1 MSDAANRGS
10 DRNKTQMF
18 QSQTQST
25 PGGESNAAEKA
36 APPPTSLLANY
47 PASDAAYDEL
57 LTDDGRLRPHFS
69 KLIGALEEYSGLELP
84 RRADTC
90 NRLVH
95 EQGIT
100 YNVYGDPR
108 GMERPWQLDPIPFI
122 IAPEEW
128 ATLEAGLVQR
138 ATLLNRILADCY
150 GAQKLIHTH
159 WLSPALVFAQ
169 PDFLRPCHG
178 MRVANDTY
186 LNFYA
191 ADLARSPDGRWW
203 VISDRTQ
210 IPTGVGYALANRLAT
225 SRILPEAFRDNHVHR
240 LAGFFREVQNAL
252 SQLAPRQQD
261 KARVVMLT
269 PGPHNETYFEQ
280 AYLARYLGYMLV
292 EGQDLTVRD
301 NHVFLKTLSGLE
313 RVDVILRRVDDDF
326 CDPLELRNDSILG
339 VPGLVEAVRA
349 GNVTMANALGSG
361 VVQSPAFMSFL
372 PGLCEHILG
381 EPLQL
386 PSVATWWCGQETARE
401 YVLEHLDELVLKPA
415 FRSHLR
421 MPDPD
426 KPRTEEESAALRR
439 HIEFDPDL
447 FVAQE
452 RVEFS
457 TAPAWD
463 GRELVPKPVGLRVF
477 LVATPDGYRV
487 MPGGLTRVSPD
498 SGGKFIS
505 MQRGGSSKDTW
516 ITSATPVDEDTL
528 LHAPGKNLELR
539 RTGNNLP
546 SRLADNFFWLGRYSE
561 RADATARLLR
571 TSLQRFNPERAG
583 GALSIVVPLLQT
595 LQTQGQLPGILDK
608 PELRQN
614 SEAFEAELLGAIF
627 DPARVGSLRQIADRL
642 QQLAMLVRDRTSN
655 DMWRVLSQLN
665 ERLGGCDA
673 SSQSVAATP
682 PSRELETKSLNL
694 SAQAGDEASPSL
706 FATGASPPRLV
717 MLSGDAVGV
726 LNQTLIGLAAF
737 HGLARENMTR
747 AQAWRFID
755 MGLRLERAVYLCTL
769 LDATLQ
775 RPESENPSVLEA
787 ILEVV
792 DSSITFRSR
801 YNLLATVPAVF
812 DLVLLDDKNPRSVL
826 FQINQLAKHFH
837 HLPQEREDSPGSGK
851 NLLSECLARL
861 ERMDA
866 RELATKPEAWPKT
879 ELCKTIRQ
887 TLRDLP
893 KISDTIAASYFA
905 HSTISRTGR
914 GGKV

>member
-1 MSDAANRGS
+1 MSDAAHRRRNR
-10 DRNKTQMF
+10 NQTQMI
-18 QSQTQST
+18 QSQSQST
-25 PGGESNAAEKA
+25 PSAPGETGPVSR
-36 APPPTSLLANY
+36 PPAGLLAGY
-47 PASDAAYDEL
+47 ERSTEAFDECL
-57 LTDDGRLRPHFS
+57 GDPNEVRPHYEQ
-69 KLIGALEEYSGLELP
+69 LLGALEEFSGPELQ

-90 NRLVH
+90 QRLVH

-108 GMERPWQLDPIPFI
+108 GMERPWQLDPIPLI

-128 ATLEAGLVQR
+128 QTLEAGLIQR

-150 GAQKLIHTH
+150 GDQKLIHTR
-159 WLSPALVFAQ
+159 WLSPALVFGQ

-178 MRVANDTY
+178 IRTTGETY

-203 VISDRTQ
+203 VLSDRSQ
-210 IPTGVGYALANRLAT
+210 IPTGAGYALANRLAT
-225 SRILPEAFRDNHVHR
+225 SRVLPEPFRDLHVHR
-240 LAGFFREVQNAL
+240 LAGYFREVRDAL
-252 SQLAPRQQD
+252 ARLAPRHLD
-261 KARVVMLT
+261 KPRVVMLT

-339 VPGLVEAVRA
+339 VPGLVEAVRM
-349 GNVTMANALGSG
+349 GNVTIANALGSG
-361 VVQSPAFMSFL
+361 LVQSPAFMAFL

-381 EPLQL
+381 ETLKL
-386 PSVATWWCGQETARE
+386 PSVATWWCGQKTARS
-401 YVLEHLDELVLKPA
+401 YVLEHLDELVVKPA
-415 FRSHLR
+415 FRTRQRL
-421 MPDPD
+421 PDPE
-426 KPRTEEESAALRR
+426 KPLGEAEREALKRA
-439 HIEFDPDL
+439 IQFDPDL

-452 RVEFS
+452 RIPLS
-457 TAPAWD
+457 TAPSWD
-463 GRELVPKPVGLRVF
+463 GRSLAPMPIGLRVF
-477 LVATPDGYRV
+477 LVATAAGYRV
-487 MPGGLTRVSPD
+487 MPGGLTRIAPD
-498 SGGKFIS
+498 RGGRFIS
-505 MQRGGSSKDTW
+505 MQQGGSSKDTW
-516 ITSATPVDEDTL
+516 ITSALPVDEDTL
-528 LHAPGKNLELR
+528 LHAPGKNIELR

-571 TSLQRFNPERAG
+571 TSLQRFNPERSG
-583 GALSIVVPLLQT
+583 GALPVILPLLQT
-595 LQTQGQLPGILDK
+595 LQTQGQLPGILDQ

-614 SEAFEAELLGAIF
+614 SEAFEAELLAAIF
-627 DPARVGSLRQIADRL
+627 DPARVGSLHQIADHL
-642 QQLAMLVRDRTSN
+642 QRLAMLVRDRTSS
-655 DMWRVLSQLN
+655 DMWRVLSQIN
-665 ERLGGCDA
+665 DRL
-673 SSQSVAATP
+673 ATP
-682 PSRELETKSLNL
+682 T
-694 SAQAGDEASPSL
+694 ASM
-706 FATGASPPRLV
+706 V
-717 MLSGDAVGV
+717 MLAGDAVGV

-755 MGLRLERAVYLCTL
+755 MGLRLERAMYLCTL
-769 LDATLQ
+769 LEATLQ

-826 FQINQLAKHFH
+826 FQVNQLAKHFR
-837 HLPQEREDSPGSGK
+837 HLPQERENAPGSGK
-851 NLLSECLARL
+851 NILNDCIARL
-861 ERMDA
+861 NRMDA
-866 RELATKPEAWPKT
+866 RELAGKPEAWPGSD
-879 ELCKTIRQ
+879 LSKTIRQ

-893 KISDTIAASYFA
+893 KLSDAIAVSYFA
-905 HSTISRTGR
+905 HSAISRTGR
-914 GGKV
+914 EAAS